1 MPVRTATRMELH
13 ASRHLLA
20 LAREGEDLLEEKR
33 SALLREL
40 MRMADRALT
49 EGAELDHAA
58 AVALESLQL
67 AAALDGPEGVHSA
80 ALAVTATGDLFEVEI
95 EGAMV
100 LGVPVPRIFPR
111 AQRRQPGSQ
120 GYSLAFSSARIDQ
133 VAATFEDEL
142 DCLVRVAET
151 EARVR
156 RVGDEIQSTS
166 RRVNAL
172 RHVVIPALE
181 RDSRRIA
188 AVLEEREREDHDR
201 LRHLKRV
208 RTQDHD
214 DR

>member
-1 MPVRTATRMELH
+1 
-13 ASRHLLA
+13 
-20 LAREGEDLLEEKR
+20 LLEEKR

-49 EGAELDHAA
+49 EGAELDRMA

-67 AAALDGPEGVHSA
+67 AAAFDGPEGVHSA
-80 ALAVTATGDLFEVEI
+80 ALATTATGDLFEVEI
-95 EGAMV
+95 EGLLI
-100 LGVPVPRIFPR
+100 LGVPVPRISPR
-111 AQRRQPGSQ
+111 THRRQPESQ

-156 RVGDEIQSTS
+156 RVGDEIHNTS

-172 RHVVIPALE
+172 RHVVVPTLE
-181 RDSRRIA
+181 HDTRRIA
-188 AVLEEREREDHDR
+188 AVLEEREREDHYR
-201 LRHLKRV
+201 LRHLKRA
-208 RTQDHD
+208 RRPQ
-214 DR
+214 

>member
-1 MPVRTATRMELH
+1 MELQ
-13 ASRHLLA
+13 ASRRLLA

-49 EGAELDHAA
+49 EGAELDRAA
-58 AVALESLQL
+58 AVALESFHL
-67 AAALDGPEGVHSA
+67 AAALDGPEAVHSA
-80 ALAVTATGDLFEVEI
+80 ALAATATGNLFEVEV
-95 EGAMV
+95 EGSMV
-100 LGVPVPRIFPR
+100 LGVPVPRIVPH
-111 AQRRQPGSQ
+111 ADRRDPGSR
-120 GYSLAFSSARIDQ
+120 GYSLPFSSARIDQ
-133 VAATFEDEL
+133 VATTFEAEL

-172 RHVVIPALE
+172 RHIVIPGLVH
-181 RDSRRIA
+181 DTRRIA
-188 AVLEEREREDHDR
+188 TVLEEREREDHDR

-208 RTQDHD
+208 RAQGQSGG
-214 DR
+214 

>member
-1 MPVRTATRMELH
+1 MELQ
-13 ASRHLLA
+13 ASRRLLT

-40 MRMADRALT
+40 MRTADRALT
-49 EGAELDHAA
+49 EGAELDQAA
-58 AVALESLQL
+58 AVALESLHL
-67 AAALDGPEGVHSA
+67 AAALDGPQAVHSA

-95 EGAMV
+95 EGSMV

-111 AQRRQPGSQ
+111 THRRSPGSR

-156 RVGDEIQSTS
+156 RLGDEIQRTS

-172 RHVVIPALE
+172 RHVVIPALV
-181 RDSRRIA
+181 RDTRRIA
-188 AVLEEREREDHDR
+188 DVLGEREREDHDR
-201 LRHLKRV
+201 LRHLKRA
-208 RTQDHD
+208 RAQGQDGG
-214 DR
+214 R